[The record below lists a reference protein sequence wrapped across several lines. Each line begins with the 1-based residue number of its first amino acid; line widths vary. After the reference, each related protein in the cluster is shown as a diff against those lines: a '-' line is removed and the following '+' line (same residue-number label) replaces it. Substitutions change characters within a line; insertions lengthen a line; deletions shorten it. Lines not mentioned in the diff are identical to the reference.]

1 MKLSSALS
9 VAFLAVVMSRI
20 VSGGIKGVVPRFPL
34 DGCNGDEFW
43 HKYEDYCY
51 KLVYFPNG
59 EPGNVFD
66 ISAECQNQGPQVDS
80 AGIAYLA
87 DIQSRAENDFIAN
100 MVTMYEERA
109 WIGAFRFGELKE
121 LAFAGNTVGAKAL
134 ELILLSRTGNP
145 RNLTIKEGDKLKDS
159 AGSASQSQPIRMIVT
174 REQNAVTHFVLHFV
188 RKTVYTQCI

>member
-20 VSGGIKGVVPRFPL
+20 VSGGINGVVPRFPL

-109 WIGAFRFGELKE
+109 WIGAFRFGAGFRWEYSWSQGPRTNITFANWKPKE
-121 LAFAGNTVGAKAL
+121 PNNKRGQENCVEINRGSRGKWND
-134 ELILLSRTGNP
+134 LLCMRRRPAICKYS
-145 RNLTIKEGDKLKDS
+145 
-159 AGSASQSQPIRMIVT
+159 IVQWN
-174 REQNAVTHFVLHFV
+174 ENQ
-188 RKTVYTQCI
+188 